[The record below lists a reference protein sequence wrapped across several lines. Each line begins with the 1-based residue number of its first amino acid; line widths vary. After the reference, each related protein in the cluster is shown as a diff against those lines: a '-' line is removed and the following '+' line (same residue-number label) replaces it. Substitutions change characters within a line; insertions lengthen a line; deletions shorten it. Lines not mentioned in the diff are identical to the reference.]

1 MKIIVEEKA
10 SKDEEDT
17 IIIRCDTLDDSIMKL
32 IHQLKSKD
40 ELLIG
45 TANEK
50 IARIRPQDVYYFESV
65 DHKVFLYT
73 EKDVYE
79 IKQKLYEIEDTYQ
92 GMDYFRVSKSVIL
105 NLSKIQHLSPV
116 LGSRLEA
123 TLLNGERIMIS
134 RQYVAALKVLLG
146 I

>member
-1 MKIIVEEKA
+1 MKIIIEEKT

-17 IIIRCDTLDDSIMKL
+17 IIVRCDTIDDSIMKL
-32 IHQLKSKD
+32 LHQLKTKD
-40 ELLIG
+40 ELIIG
-45 TANEK
+45 NENGN
-50 IARIRPQDVYYFESV
+50 IARIQPQDVYYFEAV

-73 EKDVYE
+73 EKNVYE
-79 IKQKLYEIEDTYQ
+79 IKQKLYEIEELYQ

-105 NLSKIQHLSPV
+105 NLSKIQYLSPV

-123 TLLNGERIMIS
+123 TLLNGEHIMIS

>member
-1 MKIIVEEKA
+1 MKIIIEEKT

-32 IHQLKSKD
+32 INQIKSKD

-45 TANEK
+45 TAHGK
-50 IARIRPQDVYYFESV
+50 ITRIRPQDVYYFESV

-79 IKQKLYEIEDTYQ
+79 IKQKLYEIEELYQ

-105 NLSKIQHLSPV
+105 NLSKIKHLSPV

-123 TLLNGERIMIS
+123 TLLNGEHIMIS